1 LGFFGKENIRL
12 LNEAIKS
19 PEVEA
24 VDTLCLSGDM
34 SVQEALEYVIL
45 IPEIRAVFER
55 VSEAVKVL
63 CDYVKERKLPNYL
76 SRIEKSKAT
85 GMVYDSRPID
95 TFFEAIPN
103 FFIETVKKMNPG
115 RFTTQTL
122 VGFAIQEM
130 YRELT
135 VDTYRFLEAQGPKVR
150 DAVFEDFA
158 KRQQTTSPTEGEMT
172 TGEALQIVSL
182 FEHSK
187 LKASL
192 QSLATEEVVDQAKL
206 EELFDEIADLSVY
219 RTIQFKHAVQGFEFE
234 FSAEQ
239 DPSPDF
245 QLAKRMPEVCVITVK
260 KTVGLVPGDLLT
272 IPLTIERFTGQL
284 NTAMVT
290 HLSGHIGVEAEQKL
304 RLVLFRA
311 LREHLASKDEDIKP
325 AKPIAIRERKVG
337 QENSEPVHAA
347 DDLIEEMV
355 APETA
360 MSAPKIEFERPAGE
374 DELKIPKKE
383 KITLYNLKGITGGRI
398 KDALCALLGEPI
410 RVSGSHHVFT
420 CRSGGTFPIP
430 LHESATVGTGVLG
443 KCLKRFGVTPAE
455 LKEQLS

>member
-1 LGFFGKENIRL
+1 
-12 LNEAIKS
+12 
-19 PEVEA
+19 
-24 VDTLCLSGDM
+24 M

-206 EELFDEIADLSVY
+206 LLMMGEHTILILLLSIKI
-219 RTIQFKHAVQGFEFE
+219 RSIRNFIN
-234 FSAEQ
+234 
-239 DPSPDF
+239 
-245 QLAKRMPEVCVITVK
+245 VCV
-260 KTVGLVPGDLLT
+260 LQ
-272 IPLTIERFTGQL
+272 F
-284 NTAMVT
+284 
-290 HLSGHIGVEAEQKL
+290 
-304 RLVLFRA
+304 
-311 LREHLASKDEDIKP
+311 
-325 AKPIAIRERKVG
+325 
-337 QENSEPVHAA
+337 
-347 DDLIEEMV
+347 
-355 APETA
+355 
-360 MSAPKIEFERPAGE
+360 
-374 DELKIPKKE
+374 
-383 KITLYNLKGITGGRI
+383 Y
-398 KDALCALLGEPI
+398 
-410 RVSGSHHVFT
+410 
-420 CRSGGTFPIP
+420 
-430 LHESATVGTGVLG
+430 
-443 KCLKRFGVTPAE
+443 
-455 LKEQLS
+455 